1 MAQEQQYVQ
10 GQPVTVDVVFRLHGV
25 AQDPALI
32 SAVVRSPSGA
42 QVALVYPSA
51 NLVRVETGVYE
62 VSLQAEEAGTYSI
75 RLTGAGGVEAV
86 GEAFVNVAASRV
98 I

>member
-10 GQPVTVDVVFRLHGV
+10 GQRVTVDAVFRLHGV
-25 AQDPALI
+25 AQDP
-32 SAVVRSPSGA
+32 SVVTAVVRTPSGV
-42 QVALVYPSA
+42 QVTLAYPSA
-51 NLVRVETGVYE
+51 DLTRVETGVYE
-62 VSLQAEEAGTYSI
+62 ASLQAEEAGTYSI
-75 RLTGAGGVEAV
+75 RLSGAGVVDAV